1 MNKLLLLRNMGFKIT
16 WKLIGIGLHGDNEIP
31 VSINHDDVLEYL
43 YEILSESGEQTE
55 NAIDL
60 ICEKD
65 DSVEFDKLL
74 VEFANKDSSDITVQR
89 RKWKAGLLKNLIDNI
104 SSDCLQG
111 LLALMEFWLSIGKVE
126 DCPQSFPDRGN
137 KESIQKYFTQ
147 SLYTSNLCR
156 NRCWLKKEI
165 KDIIRLES

>member
-1 MNKLLLLRNMGFKIT
+1 MDAP
-16 WKLIGIGLHGDNEIP
+16 WKKA
-31 VSINHDDVLEYL
+31 VSRQISD
-43 YEILSESGEQTE
+43 
-55 NAIDL
+55 A
-60 ICEKD
+60 
-65 DSVEFDKLL
+65 L
-74 VEFANKDSSDITVQR
+74 VTQLPSSSLEFANKDSSDITVQR

-165 KDIIRLES
+165 KDIIRLESWLAAGMLWWNIHRSCGQKIKLSGAKTVWQ

>member
-1 MNKLLLLRNMGFKIT
+1 MGFKIT
-16 WKLIGIGLHGDNEIP
+16 WKLIGIGLYGDNEIP

-43 YEILSESGEQTE
+43 YEILSESGEHTE
-55 NAIDL
+55 NAFDL
-60 ICEKD
+60 ISEKD
-65 DSVEFDKLL
+65 DS
-74 VEFANKDSSDITVQR
+74 
-89 RKWKAGLLKNLIDNI
+89 

-147 SLYTSNLCR
+147 SSYTSNLCR
-156 NRCWLKKEI
+156 NR
-165 KDIIRLES
+165 